1 MQIRKAASEIHEPFC
16 SLGPLGALAPGS
28 VGLVFLKWLIKAYIP
43 EEEAPLPPNRPP
55 HHQQATAKGQLKSR
69 RAG

>member
-28 VGLVFLKWLIKAYIP
+28 VGLVFSEMA
-43 EEEAPLPPNRPP
+43 
-55 HHQQATAKGQLKSR
+55 H
-69 RAG
+69 